1 MLRRLRR
8 RSKKSANKVRR
19 PTPVTRVYARV
30 RSIAPKPPAPSND
43 PVDKPPPRLAP
54 EPEPEPVESGNV
66 VQLPTQPDAAT
77 RRIENKLDELL
88 RARGPDYQPQAEK
101 ADWALLQK
109 MRGIVQDPDS
119 KPEARA
125 KAGEIAKAMQW
136 WLGSGQFGQHIDKP
150 EGTLAVEVIMERY
163 RDAHEIEQQEK
174 EAR

>member
-8 RSKKSANKVRR
+8 RKKSAKKSANKVSR

-30 RSIAPKPPAPSND
+30 RSIAPKPPAPPSY
-43 PVDKPPPRLAP
+43 P
-54 EPEPEPVESGNV
+54 E
-66 VQLPTQPDAAT
+66 
-77 RRIENKLDELL
+77 R
-88 RARGPDYQPQAEK
+88 PQAAK
-101 ADWALLQK
+101 ADWTLLQK

>member
-8 RSKKSANKVRR
+8 RKRAAKAANKVSR
-19 PTPVTRVYARV
+19 PAGITRTYART
-30 RSIAPKPPAPSND
+30 RSIAPKPPAP
-43 PVDKPPPRLAP
+43 PVYPKP
-54 EPEPEPVESGNV
+54 
-66 VQLPTQPDAAT
+66 
-77 RRIENKLDELL
+77 
-88 RARGPDYQPQAEK
+88 QPQAQAAK

-119 KPEARA
+119 KPAARA

-150 EGTLAVEVIMERY
+150 EGSLAIEVIMERY